1 MSNNLYII
9 TAPSGAGK
17 TTLIKRVLEYAQEYN
32 KKVSLS
38 ISHTTRAPRDGEEH
52 GIDYFFVSEKEFK
65 ENIEK
70 GEYIEHA
77 TVHGNYY
84 GTPKSQI
91 DSDLNKDLK
100 ILLEIDWQGALQ
112 IMDHYPDAESIF
124 ISPPSV
130 DELRIRL
137 MERGLDSEDVINRR
151 IAGAQIE
158 MDKSSHFKHQITN
171 ISLDIATKNL
181 LNIMF
186 RENHG

>member
-17 TTLIKRVLEYAQEYN
+17 TTLIKRVLEHAQEYN

-38 ISHTTRAPRDGEEH
+38 ISHTTRAPRDGEKH
-52 GIDYFFVSEKEFK
+52 GIDYFFVSEEEFK
-65 ENIEK
+65 ENIVK

-112 IMDHYPDAESIF
+112 IMDHYPDA
-124 ISPPSV
+124 
-130 DELRIRL
+130 
-137 MERGLDSEDVINRR
+137 
-151 IAGAQIE
+151 
-158 MDKSSHFKHQITN
+158 
-171 ISLDIATKNL
+171 
-181 LNIMF
+181 
-186 RENHG
+186 